1 MLEGVSKTGVACLSN
16 TCEETQV
23 FIFTLRLVLVTIYH
37 HARQHSCPALDSTS
51 KRDISA
57 QVSSLKGHPAFRR
70 LQLQGQLQAT
80 VTHDMFQPLCLPRP
94 RSLIAYSI
102 DTRLLMS
109 HLYMLINCDFFT
121 SLELILASLNATA
134 VRESKFLISN
144 HAYWWMLTSLAKRT
158 TLLTRH
164 YLSLVNNTPGQ
175 YNCGPRKPRL
185 RP

>member
-1 MLEGVSKTGVACLSN
+1 MNARRCVENWCCCLSN
-16 TCEETQV
+16 TCEETQI
-23 FIFTLRLVLVTIYH
+23 FIFTLQLVLVTIYH
-37 HARQHSCPALDSTS
+37 HASIPALDSTS
-51 KRDISA
+51 KGDISA
-57 QVSSLKGHPAFRR
+57 QVASPRRAPLHSLA
-70 LQLQGQLQAT
+70 AT
-80 VTHDMFQPLCLPRP
+80 ASHGCLAVTHDMFQPLCLPRP

-109 HLYMLINCDFFT
+109 HLFMLIKCDFFT

-134 VRESKFLISN
+134 VRESRFLISN

-158 TLLTRH
+158 TLLTRR